1 MITSRNYDLLLG
13 GKDNNTRE
21 VARAVASRSRV
32 VYVDYDPVVLAHARA
47 LLISR
52 EAGATEY
59 IDADLRDT
67 DTILEQA
74 SQTLDFSRP
83 VAIMLIAIMHA
94 IGDVDP
100 YQIVAKLMDAVPPGS
115 HLVLSHVASDIDPEQ
130 IAEATARLNQLS
142 RQHFT
147 LRDHAQVLRFFK
159 GLELLEPGVVRVEK
173 WRASELETRYQSAM
187 WVGWGASPD
196 ARRPARDQR
205 GEDRA

>member
-1 MITSRNYDLLLG
+1 VITSRNDDLLLG

-21 VARAVASRSRV
+21 VARAVAPGSRV

-83 VAIMLIAIMHA
+83 VAIMLIAILHA

-130 IAEATARLNQLS
+130 IAEATAPQPAQPPAFHAPRSCSGAAL
-142 RQHFT
+142 
-147 LRDHAQVLRFFK
+147 LRGAGVAGARGGPGRGMA
-159 GLELLEPGVVRVEK
+159 GLGTGDPVPVGHVGGVGRK
-173 WRASELETRYQSAM
+173 
-187 WVGWGASPD
+187 P
-196 ARRPARDQR
+196 
-205 GEDRA
+205 

>member
-1 MITSRNYDLLLG
+1 MTSRNDDLLLG

-83 VAIMLIAIMHA
+83 VAIMLIAILHA
-94 IGDVDP
+94 IGDV
-100 YQIVAKLMDAVPPGS
+100 
-115 HLVLSHVASDIDPEQ
+115 DPEQ
-130 IAEATARLNQLS
+130 IAEATAPQPAQPPAFHAPRSCSGAAL
-142 RQHFT
+142 
-147 LRDHAQVLRFFK
+147 LRGAGVAGARGGPGRGMA
-159 GLELLEPGVVRVEK
+159 GLGTGDPVPVGHVGGVGRK
-173 WRASELETRYQSAM
+173 
-187 WVGWGASPD
+187 P
-196 ARRPARDQR
+196 
-205 GEDRA
+205 